1 MLLYNFVIIARP
13 DLFQVRVTSVNKS
26 TLRSWNR
33 EIVLKPGVKMVQ
45 KTHLFVCR
53 EVGGD
58 LNLRSLKFKNLELMT
73 FESVEF
79 RVESW
84 VSLTQDV

>member
-13 DLFQVRVTSVNKS
+13 DLFPVRVTSVNKS
-26 TLRSWNR
+26 TPETWGQNGPKDTFICLWS
-33 EIVLKPGVKMVQ
+33 
-45 KTHLFVCR
+45 
-53 EVGGD
+53 GD
-58 LNLRSLKFKNLELMT
+58 LDLKSLKFKNLELMT

-79 RVESW
+79 KVESW